1 MTTAFYMFILFL
13 AKVLDNTLNTA
24 KTILVQRNR
33 CLLAG
38 VALGLSNF
46 IYLSITKDIVT
57 SDSILALV
65 IVSIASGVGCC
76 LAVALSNRFSKDR
89 TYVNV
94 ILSDDKEAMKEF
106 RGLEPEIHFHHRL
119 CSNKSTEPS
128 DRRVHRTEFIEM
140 QESHPKE
147 LRTMVSTI
155 EHFLARFHL
164 ADDVD
169 TVFTN
174 GCCYWFA
181 VILHCRFP
189 DSTLMYDQ
197 VENHFVTQIQG
208 RLYDITGDVTEKYQV
223 EHWDALDDELLKKR
237 IVRDCILF

>member
-57 SDSILALV
+57 SDSTLALV

-106 RGLEPEIHFHHRL
+106 R
-119 CSNKSTEPS
+119 
-128 DRRVHRTEFIEM
+128 D
-140 QESHPKE
+140 
-147 LRTMVSTI
+147 
-155 EHFLARFHL
+155 FLA
-164 ADDVD
+164 
-169 TVFTN
+169 
-174 GCCYWFA
+174 
-181 VILHCRFP
+181 
-189 DSTLMYDQ
+189 
-197 VENHFVTQIQG
+197 ENHITNVATDSYTLDWSRKSISITAYAQTKAQS
-208 RLYDITGDVTEKYQV
+208 RLI
-223 EHWDALDDELLKKR
+223 DEYIERSLLRCKR
-237 IVRDCILF
+237 VIRKN

>member
-57 SDSILALV
+57 SDSTLALV

-76 LAVALSNRFSKDR
+76 LAAALSNRFSKDR

-106 RGLEPEIHFHHRL
+106 R
-119 CSNKSTEPS
+119 
-128 DRRVHRTEFIEM
+128 D
-140 QESHPKE
+140 
-147 LRTMVSTI
+147 
-155 EHFLARFHL
+155 FLA
-164 ADDVD
+164 
-169 TVFTN
+169 
-174 GCCYWFA
+174 
-181 VILHCRFP
+181 
-189 DSTLMYDQ
+189 
-197 VENHFVTQIQG
+197 ENHITNVATDSYTLDWSRKSISITAYAQTKAQS
-208 RLYDITGDVTEKYQV
+208 RLI
-223 EHWDALDDELLKKR
+223 DEYIERSLLKCKR
-237 IVRDCILF
+237 VIRKS

>member
-57 SDSILALV
+57 SDSTLALV

-106 RGLEPEIHFHHRL
+106 RL

>member
-57 SDSILALV
+57 SDSTLALV

-106 RGLEPEIHFHHRL
+106 R
-119 CSNKSTEPS
+119 
-128 DRRVHRTEFIEM
+128 D
-140 QESHPKE
+140 
-147 LRTMVSTI
+147 
-155 EHFLARFHL
+155 FLA
-164 ADDVD
+164 
-169 TVFTN
+169 
-174 GCCYWFA
+174 
-181 VILHCRFP
+181 
-189 DSTLMYDQ
+189 
-197 VENHFVTQIQG
+197 ENHITNVATDSYTLDWSRKSISITAYAQTKAQS
-208 RLYDITGDVTEKYQV
+208 RLI
-223 EHWDALDDELLKKR
+223 DEYIERSLLKCKR
-237 IVRDCILF
+237 IIRKN

>member
-57 SDSILALV
+57 SDSTLALV

-106 RGLEPEIHFHHRL
+106 R
-119 CSNKSTEPS
+119 
-128 DRRVHRTEFIEM
+128 D
-140 QESHPKE
+140 
-147 LRTMVSTI
+147 
-155 EHFLARFHL
+155 FLA
-164 ADDVD
+164 
-169 TVFTN
+169 
-174 GCCYWFA
+174 
-181 VILHCRFP
+181 
-189 DSTLMYDQ
+189 
-197 VENHFVTQIQG
+197 ENH
-208 RLYDITGDVTEKYQV
+208 ITNVATDSYT
-223 EHWDALDDELLKKR
+223 LDWNRKSISITAYAQTKAQSSLIDEYIERSLLKCKR
-237 IVRDCILF
+237 VIRKN

>member
-57 SDSILALV
+57 SDSTLALV

-76 LAVALSNRFSKDR
+76 LAVTLSNRFSKDR

-106 RGLEPEIHFHHRL
+106 R
-119 CSNKSTEPS
+119 
-128 DRRVHRTEFIEM
+128 D
-140 QESHPKE
+140 
-147 LRTMVSTI
+147 
-155 EHFLARFHL
+155 FLA
-164 ADDVD
+164 
-169 TVFTN
+169 
-174 GCCYWFA
+174 
-181 VILHCRFP
+181 
-189 DSTLMYDQ
+189 
-197 VENHFVTQIQG
+197 ENH
-208 RLYDITGDVTEKYQV
+208 ITNVATDSYT
-223 EHWDALDDELLKKR
+223 LDWSRKSISITAYAQTKAQSSLIDEYIERSLLKCKR
-237 IVRDCILF
+237 VIRKN

>member
-57 SDSILALV
+57 SDSTLALV

-76 LAVALSNRFSKDR
+76 LAVVLSNRFSKDR

-106 RGLEPEIHFHHRL
+106 R
-119 CSNKSTEPS
+119 
-128 DRRVHRTEFIEM
+128 D
-140 QESHPKE
+140 
-147 LRTMVSTI
+147 
-155 EHFLARFHL
+155 FLA
-164 ADDVD
+164 
-169 TVFTN
+169 
-174 GCCYWFA
+174 
-181 VILHCRFP
+181 
-189 DSTLMYDQ
+189 
-197 VENHFVTQIQG
+197 ENHITNVATDSYTLDWSRKSISITAYAQTKAQS
-208 RLYDITGDVTEKYQV
+208 RLI
-223 EHWDALDDELLKKR
+223 DEYIERSLLKCKR
-237 IVRDCILF
+237 VIRKN

>member
-57 SDSILALV
+57 SDSTLALV

-76 LAVALSNRFSKDR
+76 LAVALSTRFSKDR

-94 ILSDDKEAMKEF
+94 ILSDDKEAMKAF
-106 RGLEPEIHFHHRL
+106 RG
-119 CSNKSTEPS
+119 
-128 DRRVHRTEFIEM
+128 
-140 QESHPKE
+140 
-147 LRTMVSTI
+147 
-155 EHFLARFHL
+155 FLA
-164 ADDVD
+164 
-169 TVFTN
+169 
-174 GCCYWFA
+174 
-181 VILHCRFP
+181 
-189 DSTLMYDQ
+189 
-197 VENHFVTQIQG
+197 ENHITNVATDSYTLDWSRKSISITAYAQTKAQS
-208 RLYDITGDVTEKYQV
+208 RLI
-223 EHWDALDDELLKKR
+223 DEYIERSLLKCKR
-237 IVRDCILF
+237 VIRKN

>member
-57 SDSILALV
+57 SDRTLALV

-106 RGLEPEIHFHHRL
+106 CG
-119 CSNKSTEPS
+119 
-128 DRRVHRTEFIEM
+128 
-140 QESHPKE
+140 
-147 LRTMVSTI
+147 
-155 EHFLARFHL
+155 FLAKNHI
-164 ADDVD
+164 
-169 TVFTN
+169 TN
-174 GCCYWFA
+174 VATDSYTLDLSQKSISITAYAQTKAQSRLIDEYIERSLLRCKR
-181 VILHCRFP
+181 VIRK
-189 DSTLMYDQ
+189 
-197 VENHFVTQIQG
+197 N
-208 RLYDITGDVTEKYQV
+208 
-223 EHWDALDDELLKKR
+223 
-237 IVRDCILF
+237 

>member
-24 KTILVQRNR
+24 KTILVQRNC

-46 IYLSITKDIVT
+46 IYLSTTKDIVT
-57 SDSILALV
+57 SDSTLALV

-106 RGLEPEIHFHHRL
+106 R
-119 CSNKSTEPS
+119 
-128 DRRVHRTEFIEM
+128 D
-140 QESHPKE
+140 
-147 LRTMVSTI
+147 
-155 EHFLARFHL
+155 FLA
-164 ADDVD
+164 
-169 TVFTN
+169 
-174 GCCYWFA
+174 
-181 VILHCRFP
+181 
-189 DSTLMYDQ
+189 
-197 VENHFVTQIQG
+197 ENHITNVATDSYTLDWSRKSISITAYAQTKAQS
-208 RLYDITGDVTEKYQV
+208 RLI
-223 EHWDALDDELLKKR
+223 DEYIERSLLKCKR
-237 IVRDCILF
+237 VIRKN

>member
-1 MTTAFYMFILFL
+1 MYGSILFCQQEVRIDDL
-13 AKVLDNTLNTA
+13 EAD
-24 KTILVQRNR
+24 
-33 CLLAG
+33 
-38 VALGLSNF
+38 VAFDISLSPC
-46 IYLSITKDIVT
+46 K
-57 SDSILALV
+57 
-65 IVSIASGVGCC
+65 
-76 LAVALSNRFSKDR
+76 
-89 TYVNV
+89 
-94 ILSDDKEAMKEF
+94 
-106 RGLEPEIHFHHRL
+106 
-119 CSNKSTEPS
+119 
-128 DRRVHRTEFIEM
+128 
-140 QESHPKE
+140 
-147 LRTMVSTI
+147 TMVSTI

-223 EHWDALDDELLKKR
+223 KPWDALDDELLKKR

>member
-57 SDSILALV
+57 SDSTLALV
-65 IVSIASGVGCC
+65 IVSVASGVGCC

-106 RGLEPEIHFHHRL
+106 R
-119 CSNKSTEPS
+119 
-128 DRRVHRTEFIEM
+128 D
-140 QESHPKE
+140 
-147 LRTMVSTI
+147 
-155 EHFLARFHL
+155 FLA
-164 ADDVD
+164 
-169 TVFTN
+169 
-174 GCCYWFA
+174 
-181 VILHCRFP
+181 
-189 DSTLMYDQ
+189 
-197 VENHFVTQIQG
+197 ENHITNVATDSYTLDWSRKSISITAYAQTKAQS
-208 RLYDITGDVTEKYQV
+208 RLI
-223 EHWDALDDELLKKR
+223 DEYIERSLLKCKR
-237 IVRDCILF
+237 VIRKN

>member
-38 VALGLSNF
+38 IALGLSNF

-57 SDSILALV
+57 SDSTLALV

-106 RGLEPEIHFHHRL
+106 R
-119 CSNKSTEPS
+119 
-128 DRRVHRTEFIEM
+128 D
-140 QESHPKE
+140 
-147 LRTMVSTI
+147 
-155 EHFLARFHL
+155 FLA
-164 ADDVD
+164 
-169 TVFTN
+169 
-174 GCCYWFA
+174 
-181 VILHCRFP
+181 
-189 DSTLMYDQ
+189 
-197 VENHFVTQIQG
+197 ENHITNVATDSYTLDWSRKSISITAYAQTKAQS
-208 RLYDITGDVTEKYQV
+208 RLI
-223 EHWDALDDELLKKR
+223 DEYIERSLLKCKR
-237 IVRDCILF
+237 VIRKN

>member
-57 SDSILALV
+57 SDSTLALV

-106 RGLEPEIHFHHRL
+106 R
-119 CSNKSTEPS
+119 
-128 DRRVHRTEFIEM
+128 D
-140 QESHPKE
+140 
-147 LRTMVSTI
+147 
-155 EHFLARFHL
+155 FLA
-164 ADDVD
+164 
-169 TVFTN
+169 
-174 GCCYWFA
+174 
-181 VILHCRFP
+181 
-189 DSTLMYDQ
+189 
-197 VENHFVTQIQG
+197 ENHITNVATDSYTLDWSRKSISITAYAQTKAPS
-208 RLYDITGDVTEKYQV
+208 RLI
-223 EHWDALDDELLKKR
+223 DEYIERSLLKCKR
-237 IVRDCILF
+237 VIRKN

>member
-1 MTTAFYMFILFL
+1 MTTAFYMFILFM

-57 SDSILALV
+57 SDSTLALV

-76 LAVALSNRFSKDR
+76 LAVTLSNRFSKDR

-106 RGLEPEIHFHHRL
+106 R
-119 CSNKSTEPS
+119 
-128 DRRVHRTEFIEM
+128 D
-140 QESHPKE
+140 
-147 LRTMVSTI
+147 
-155 EHFLARFHL
+155 FLA
-164 ADDVD
+164 
-169 TVFTN
+169 
-174 GCCYWFA
+174 
-181 VILHCRFP
+181 
-189 DSTLMYDQ
+189 
-197 VENHFVTQIQG
+197 ENHITNVATDSYTLDWSRKSISITAYAQTKVQS
-208 RLYDITGDVTEKYQV
+208 RLI
-223 EHWDALDDELLKKR
+223 DEYIERSLLKCKR
-237 IVRDCILF
+237 VIRKN

>member
-13 AKVLDNTLNTA
+13 TKVLDNTLNTA

-57 SDSILALV
+57 SDSTLALV

-76 LAVALSNRFSKDR
+76 LAVTLSNRFSKDR

-106 RGLEPEIHFHHRL
+106 R
-119 CSNKSTEPS
+119 
-128 DRRVHRTEFIEM
+128 D
-140 QESHPKE
+140 
-147 LRTMVSTI
+147 
-155 EHFLARFHL
+155 FLA
-164 ADDVD
+164 
-169 TVFTN
+169 
-174 GCCYWFA
+174 
-181 VILHCRFP
+181 
-189 DSTLMYDQ
+189 
-197 VENHFVTQIQG
+197 ENHITNVATDSYTLDWSRKSISITAYAQTKVQS
-208 RLYDITGDVTEKYQV
+208 RLI
-223 EHWDALDDELLKKR
+223 DEYIERSLLKCKR
-237 IVRDCILF
+237 VIRKS

>member
-57 SDSILALV
+57 SASTLALV

-106 RGLEPEIHFHHRL
+106 R
-119 CSNKSTEPS
+119 
-128 DRRVHRTEFIEM
+128 D
-140 QESHPKE
+140 
-147 LRTMVSTI
+147 
-155 EHFLARFHL
+155 FLA
-164 ADDVD
+164 
-169 TVFTN
+169 
-174 GCCYWFA
+174 
-181 VILHCRFP
+181 
-189 DSTLMYDQ
+189 
-197 VENHFVTQIQG
+197 ENHITNVATDSYTLDWSRKSISITAYAQTKAQS
-208 RLYDITGDVTEKYQV
+208 RLI
-223 EHWDALDDELLKKR
+223 DEYIERSLLKCKR
-237 IVRDCILF
+237 VIRKN

>member
-57 SDSILALV
+57 SDSTLALV

-76 LAVALSNRFSKDR
+76 LTVALSNRFSKDR

-106 RGLEPEIHFHHRL
+106 R
-119 CSNKSTEPS
+119 
-128 DRRVHRTEFIEM
+128 D
-140 QESHPKE
+140 
-147 LRTMVSTI
+147 
-155 EHFLARFHL
+155 FLA
-164 ADDVD
+164 
-169 TVFTN
+169 
-174 GCCYWFA
+174 
-181 VILHCRFP
+181 
-189 DSTLMYDQ
+189 
-197 VENHFVTQIQG
+197 ENHITNVATDSYTLDWSRKSISITAYAQTKAQS
-208 RLYDITGDVTEKYQV
+208 RLI
-223 EHWDALDDELLKKR
+223 DEYIERSLLKCKR
-237 IVRDCILF
+237 VIRKN

>member
-57 SDSILALV
+57 SDSTLALV

-94 ILSDDKEAMKEF
+94 ILSDDKEEMKEF
-106 RGLEPEIHFHHRL
+106 R
-119 CSNKSTEPS
+119 
-128 DRRVHRTEFIEM
+128 D
-140 QESHPKE
+140 
-147 LRTMVSTI
+147 
-155 EHFLARFHL
+155 FLA
-164 ADDVD
+164 
-169 TVFTN
+169 
-174 GCCYWFA
+174 
-181 VILHCRFP
+181 
-189 DSTLMYDQ
+189 
-197 VENHFVTQIQG
+197 ENHITNVATDSYTLDWSRKSISITAYAQTKVQS
-208 RLYDITGDVTEKYQV
+208 RLI
-223 EHWDALDDELLKKR
+223 DEYIERSLLKCKR
-237 IVRDCILF
+237 VIRKN

>member
-57 SDSILALV
+57 SDSTLALV

-76 LAVALSNRFSKDR
+76 LAVTLSNLFSKDR

-106 RGLEPEIHFHHRL
+106 R
-119 CSNKSTEPS
+119 
-128 DRRVHRTEFIEM
+128 D
-140 QESHPKE
+140 
-147 LRTMVSTI
+147 
-155 EHFLARFHL
+155 FLA
-164 ADDVD
+164 
-169 TVFTN
+169 
-174 GCCYWFA
+174 
-181 VILHCRFP
+181 
-189 DSTLMYDQ
+189 
-197 VENHFVTQIQG
+197 ENHITNVATDSYTLDWSRKSISITAYAQTKVQS
-208 RLYDITGDVTEKYQV
+208 RLI
-223 EHWDALDDELLKKR
+223 DEYIERSLLKCKR
-237 IVRDCILF
+237 VIRKN

>member
-57 SDSILALV
+57 SDSTLALV

-94 ILSDDKEAMKEF
+94 FLSDDKEAMKEF
-106 RGLEPEIHFHHRL
+106 R
-119 CSNKSTEPS
+119 
-128 DRRVHRTEFIEM
+128 D
-140 QESHPKE
+140 
-147 LRTMVSTI
+147 
-155 EHFLARFHL
+155 FLA
-164 ADDVD
+164 
-169 TVFTN
+169 
-174 GCCYWFA
+174 
-181 VILHCRFP
+181 
-189 DSTLMYDQ
+189 
-197 VENHFVTQIQG
+197 ENHITNVATDSYTLDWSRKSISITAYAQTKAQS
-208 RLYDITGDVTEKYQV
+208 RLI
-223 EHWDALDDELLKKR
+223 DEYIERSLLKCKR
-237 IVRDCILF
+237 VIRKN

>member
-13 AKVLDNTLNTA
+13 AKVLDNTLNMA

-57 SDSILALV
+57 SDSTLALV

-76 LAVALSNRFSKDR
+76 LAVTLSNRFSKDR

-106 RGLEPEIHFHHRL
+106 R
-119 CSNKSTEPS
+119 
-128 DRRVHRTEFIEM
+128 D
-140 QESHPKE
+140 
-147 LRTMVSTI
+147 
-155 EHFLARFHL
+155 FLA
-164 ADDVD
+164 
-169 TVFTN
+169 
-174 GCCYWFA
+174 
-181 VILHCRFP
+181 
-189 DSTLMYDQ
+189 
-197 VENHFVTQIQG
+197 ENHITNVATDSYTLDWSRKSISITAYAQTKVQS
-208 RLYDITGDVTEKYQV
+208 RLI
-223 EHWDALDDELLKKR
+223 DEYIERSLLKCKR
-237 IVRDCILF
+237 VIRKN

>member
-106 RGLEPEIHFHHRL
+106 R
-119 CSNKSTEPS
+119 
-128 DRRVHRTEFIEM
+128 D
-140 QESHPKE
+140 
-147 LRTMVSTI
+147 
-155 EHFLARFHL
+155 FLA
-164 ADDVD
+164 
-169 TVFTN
+169 
-174 GCCYWFA
+174 
-181 VILHCRFP
+181 
-189 DSTLMYDQ
+189 
-197 VENHFVTQIQG
+197 ENHITNVATDSYTLDWSRKSISITAYAQTKAQS
-208 RLYDITGDVTEKYQV
+208 RLI
-223 EHWDALDDELLKKR
+223 DEYIERSLLKCKR
-237 IVRDCILF
+237 VIQKN

>member
-1 MTTAFYMFILFL
+1 MTAAFYMFILFL

-57 SDSILALV
+57 SDSTLALV

-106 RGLEPEIHFHHRL
+106 R
-119 CSNKSTEPS
+119 
-128 DRRVHRTEFIEM
+128 D
-140 QESHPKE
+140 
-147 LRTMVSTI
+147 
-155 EHFLARFHL
+155 FLA
-164 ADDVD
+164 
-169 TVFTN
+169 
-174 GCCYWFA
+174 
-181 VILHCRFP
+181 
-189 DSTLMYDQ
+189 
-197 VENHFVTQIQG
+197 ENHITNVATDSYTLDWSRKSISITAYAQTKVQS
-208 RLYDITGDVTEKYQV
+208 RLI
-223 EHWDALDDELLKKR
+223 DEYIERSLLKCKR
-237 IVRDCILF
+237 VIRKN